1 MARLLALSA
10 FAVAASAVGPMA
22 AGTET
27 GGDPVHAVA
36 ELHVAAA
43 DDVRCAGPARVVPI
57 VAALP
62 VALPD
67 RAPSHALGA
76 APSSAGRDLV
86 ATVAVHRLAPKTSP
100 PARLVAA
107 LS

>member
-10 FAVAASAVGPMA
+10 LAVAASAVGSVA
-22 AGTET
+22 AESASAS
-27 GGDPVHAVA
+27 DPVHAVA

-43 DDVRCAGPARVVPI
+43 DDVRCAASTRVAPI

-62 VALPD
+62 VARPD
-67 RAPSHALGA
+67 LAPCRAVGA

-86 ATVAVHRLAPKTSP
+86 PTLAVHRLAPKTSP